1 MLFAWFAVAANVT
14 LPLKLPFPVGANV
27 IVAEVV
33 FPACSVSGRARLLI
47 ENPAPLNVARVMV
60 RSAPPLFERV
70 TVLLWLDPALVL
82 PKVTCEGLGDSVPAV
97 TVPGE
102 PEARPPHPASSNKLP
117 AITSEMAKRR
127 CTE

>member
-1 MLFAWFAVAANVT
+1 
-14 LPLKLPFPVGANV
+14 
-27 IVAEVV
+27 
-33 FPACSVSGRARLLI
+33 
-47 ENPAPLNVARVMV
+47 
-60 RSAPPLFERV
+60 
-70 TVLLWLDPALVL
+70 
-82 PKVTCEGLGDSVPAV
+82 V